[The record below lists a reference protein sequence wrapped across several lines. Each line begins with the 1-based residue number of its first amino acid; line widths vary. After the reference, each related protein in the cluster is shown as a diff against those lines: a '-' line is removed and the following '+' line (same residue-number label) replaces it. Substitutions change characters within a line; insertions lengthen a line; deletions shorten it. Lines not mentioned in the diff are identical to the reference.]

1 MPWATY
7 GSRSAVR
14 PEGIAMADAGFLV
27 NFPLATRFSHRT
39 LTLTQ
44 PGPATSQDPG
54 GAGLRHNP
62 C

>member
-1 MPWATY
+1 
-7 GSRSAVR
+7 
-14 PEGIAMADAGFLV
+14 MADAGFLV